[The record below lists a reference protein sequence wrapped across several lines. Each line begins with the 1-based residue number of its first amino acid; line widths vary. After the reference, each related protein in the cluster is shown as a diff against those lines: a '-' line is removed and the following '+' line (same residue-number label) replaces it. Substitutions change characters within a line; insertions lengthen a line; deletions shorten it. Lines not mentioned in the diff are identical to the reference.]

1 MVTADR
7 ALPDL
12 PSGLAVDFGGTKIAA
27 ARLVQGQIV
36 QQEQVATD
44 GQAGDRG
51 QIAAMAGLLDRLD
64 VGAADRIGVAVTG
77 RVTAAGVWQ
86 ALNSETLENV
96 TGVALGEVL
105 SARFGREVA
114 VQNDAVAAA
123 VGEALAGAGRGYG
136 SLAFVT
142 VSTGVGG
149 GILLNGAPLRS
160 DSGLA
165 GHVGFTT
172 SRIARDICGSGR
184 AQTVESIAS
193 GRAIARLA
201 AMQGHG
207 DMDARAVFAAHLD
220 GQLWA
225 RALISQSAA
234 AIAELCANLKTTLDP
249 EIVLLGGSIGLATG
263 YLALVGE
270 YLDAEPEIFRPKL
283 ARAELGLR
291 ATFIGALAG

>member
-1 MVTADR
+1 MTTAER
-7 ALPDL
+7 APPDL

-27 ARLVQGQIV
+27 ARLAQGQIV
-36 QQEQVATD
+36 QQVQVATD
-44 GQAGDRG
+44 GQAGDRA
-51 QIAAMAGLLDRLD
+51 QIAAMSGLLDRLD
-64 VGAADRIGVAVTG
+64 VGDADRIGVAVTG
-77 RVTAAGVWQ
+77 RVTAAGIWQ

-96 TGVALGEVL
+96 VSVPLRDIL
-105 SARFGREVA
+105 SDRYRRDVA

-123 VGEALAGAGRGYG
+123 CGEALAGAGCGYD
-136 SLAFVT
+136 SLVYIT

-149 GILLNGAPLRS
+149 GIVLDGAPLVS
-160 DSGLA
+160 PNGLA

-172 SRIARDICGSGR
+172 SRTARDICGSGR

-201 AMQGHG
+201 ALQGHG
-207 DMDARAVFAAHLD
+207 DMDAKAVFAAHLD

-225 RALISQSAA
+225 RALIRQSAA
-234 AIAELCANLKTTLDP
+234 AIAELCANLKAMLDP

-263 YLALVGE
+263 YLALVAE
-270 YLDAEPEIFRPKL
+270 FLDAEPEIFRPKL
-283 ARAELGLR
+283 ARASLGLR

>member
-1 MVTADR
+1 MATSE
-7 ALPDL
+7 PPPPGL

-27 ARLVQGQIV
+27 ARLVRGQV
-36 QQEQVATD
+36 AEQVQVATD

-51 QIAAMAGLLDRLD
+51 QIAAMAGLLDRLE
-64 VGAADRIGVAVTG
+64 VGGADRIGVAVTG
-77 RVTAAGVWQ
+77 RVTAAGIWQ

-96 TGVALGEVL
+96 VSVPLRAIL
-105 SARFGREVA
+105 SRRFGRDVV

-123 VGEALAGAGRGYG
+123 LGEALAGAGRGYR
-136 SLAFVT
+136 SLAYVT

-149 GILLNGAPLRS
+149 GIVLNGAPLRS

-201 AMQGHG
+201 ALQDHAGL
-207 DMDARAVFAAHLD
+207 DAKAVFAAHLD

-225 RALISQSAA
+225 RALIRQSAG
-234 AIAELCANLKTTLDP
+234 AIAELCGNLKATLDLP
-249 EIVLLGGSIGLATG
+249 LVLLGGSIGLAPG
-263 YLALVGE
+263 YLELVDGF
-270 YLDAEPEIFRPKL
+270 LQDEPEIFRPKL
-283 ARAELGLR
+283 VRAELGLR